1 MFVRILAW
9 LNGHYEEVEL
19 RLVNNLQELQAIL
32 EKMRKDLHTEVT
44 YTEV

>member
-9 LNGHYEEVEL
+9 LNGHYEEIEL
-19 RLVNNLQELQAIL
+19 RLVNNLQELQAVL
-32 EKMRKDLHTEVT
+32 KKLREDLHTEVT